1 MLGPETPTTLTAQ
14 FTNLPTEHDGSSTF
28 EVWVG
33 FSHDLRNSYTHLH
46 EHPTVT
52 GGKLESTSRF
62 DGRSDLWKFLIEPD
76 GDGTGRGGHLRP
88 WPAARLT
95 ATSSAGDGIM
105 AEDEG
110 TVAEPRIAQR
120 QDRRTAEAR
129 LQAEKRPG
137 SPRTPSAVLTPPVG
151 GSFLCP

>member
-1 MLGPETPTTLTAQ
+1 MDGSSSLWELDVTPTGDDRVILTLAGSQDCTEDEAPCTSDGRTTDLDAHVQVLRPETPTTLTAQ

-52 GGKLESTSRF
+52 GGKLESTSRI

-76 GDGTGRGGHLRP
+76 GDGGGAVTFALGP
-88 WPAARLT
+88 LP
-95 ATSSAGDGIM
+95 DC
-105 AEDEG
+105 
-110 TVAEPRIAQR
+110 QR
-120 QDRRTAEAR
+120 QAR
-129 LQAEKRPG
+129 WAM
-137 SPRTPSAVLTPPVG
+137 V
-151 GSFLCP
+151 

>member
-76 GDGTGRGGHLRP
+76 GDGTGRSPSPLARCPIDGDKLGGRWYNGLRT
-88 WPAARLT
+88 R
-95 ATSSAGDGIM
+95 G
-105 AEDEG
+105 
-110 TVAEPRIAQR
+110 Q
-120 QDRRTAEAR
+120 
-129 LQAEKRPG
+129 LQSHE
-137 SPRTPSAVLTPPVG
+137 
-151 GSFLCP
+151 

>member
-14 FTNLPTEHDGSSTF
+14 FPNLPTEHDGSSTF

-52 GGKLESTSRF
+52 GGELESTSRI

-76 GDGTGRGGHLRP
+76 GDGAVTFALGPLPDCRRQ
-88 WPAARLT
+88 ARR
-95 ATSSAGDGIM
+95 AM
-105 AEDEG
+105 VQWVEEKG
-110 TVAEPRIAQR
+110 TVAEP
-120 QDRRTAEAR
+120 E
-129 LQAEKRPG
+129 
-137 SPRTPSAVLTPPVG
+137 
-151 GSFLCP
+151 